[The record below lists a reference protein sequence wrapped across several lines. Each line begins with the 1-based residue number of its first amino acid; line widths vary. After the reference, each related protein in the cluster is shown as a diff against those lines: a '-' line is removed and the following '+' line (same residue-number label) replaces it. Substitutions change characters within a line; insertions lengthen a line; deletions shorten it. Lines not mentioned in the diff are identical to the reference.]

1 MDWRLVDE
9 RLIRRGELLLSLDF
23 LEGYDYELSVMNDG
37 KVGRPF
43 KITDGYAVFIAVVRY
58 LFSMPYRQ
66 VEGFTRALSRLI
78 QRLPPVDYSWARR
91 RILRLDL
98 NPYKSL
104 RGCDGP
110 VVIAVDSS
118 GVSVHKCGGWV
129 ERLYGRKRRYVKIH
143 FAVDVKTK
151 EVLAMYVTTDDMH
164 DSEVLPSIIAN
175 ASRHRTIIE
184 AYMDGAYDS
193 VKAYRLLKRMGV
205 NPIIKPRRNART
217 DRGPPE
223 RRVSVIMFKVLGEK
237 VWSRVMGYGRR
248 WSAETAFSTFKR
260 LYGEYSMAKNMENI
274 AKELMAKAYIYNML
288 INLQN

>member
-1 MDWRLVDE
+1 MRG
-9 RLIRRGELLLSLDF
+9 LIRRGELLLSLDF
-23 LEGYDYELSVMNDG
+23 LDDYDFELSLLNDG

-43 KITDGYAVFIAVVRY
+43 KLTERYIEFLMIVRY

-78 QRLPPVDYSWARR
+78 QRLPSADYSWARR

-129 ERLYGRKRRYVKIH
+129 ERVYGRKKRYVKIH

-151 EVLAMYVTTDDMH
+151 EVLAMDVTTDDMH
-164 DSEVLPSIIAN
+164 DSEVLPSLIAN
-175 ASRHRTIIE
+175 A
-184 AYMDGAYDS
+184 
-193 VKAYRLLKRMGV
+193 
-205 NPIIKPRRNART
+205 
-217 DRGPPE
+217 
-223 RRVSVIMFKVLGEK
+223 
-237 VWSRVMGYGRR
+237 
-248 WSAETAFSTFKR
+248 
-260 LYGEYSMAKNMENI
+260 
-274 AKELMAKAYIYNML
+274 
-288 INLQN
+288 